1 MQLWQIILRILW
13 PLRPALAVET
23 NLVDI
28 IRIGLDLFHDEDS
41 WLDMEE
47 SPAFCAGIAASL
59 LSAHAKLDLL
69 ICLRAHE
76 IAGLQWRGRP
86 FRACRHP
93 HLSDRTPEACWRRFQ
108 HLVLRFEQ
116 VERLAHSRA
125 RKLKRWQDD
134 YPLRLR
140 PAGASSP
147 MIEPSHR
154 RLAAPAQRG
163 RRTAASSR
171 RDGGGIP
178 LNARGPPFIPL
189 FRNPA
194 NPPQKPASENAS
206 TRP

>member
-1 MQLWQIILRILW
+1 MLLAMMQLWQIILRILW

-28 IRIGLDLFHDEDS
+28 IRTGLDLFHDEDS

-47 SPAFCAGIAASL
+47 SPAFWAGIAASL

-108 HLVLRFEQ
+108 RLVLRFEQ
-116 VERLAHSRA
+116 VERLAHLRA
-125 RKLKRWQDD
+125 RKLKRWRDD

-154 RLAAPAQRG
+154 PLAAPAHREKRIG
-163 RRTAASSR
+163 ASSR
-171 RDGGGIP
+171 RDG
-178 LNARGPPFIPL
+178 ATVL
-189 FRNPA
+189 FQAYLR
-194 NPPQKPASENAS
+194 
-206 TRP
+206 